1 MILTAPRLITPGATA
16 RPGWVRVEGDII
28 AEVGFGNPTSPPG
41 DGVGHSEIVH
51 LDGVLA
57 PGFVDQHC
65 HGGGGAAF
73 TDGPDAARTALRAHL
88 AHGTTSVVA
97 SLVTDTSERLIEQTR
112 ALRELL
118 DADDLLGVHLEGPW
132 LSPSH
137 RGAHSPGLLQ
147 DPDPHEIERV
157 LDASDGAVVMVT
169 LATERPG
176 GDDAVRAVV
185 AHGAIPALGHSDATY
200 DEARRSIDAG
210 VSVATHLFNAER
222 PLHHRE
228 PGLIAAL
235 LESPRVTVE
244 LIADGVHVHPAA
256 LRAALAA
263 TPGRHVLVTD
273 AMAAAGA
280 ADGAYRLGPLD
291 VVVAQGQARLPDGT
305 IAGSTLTL
313 DAAVR
318 FVVTECGL
326 CVEEAIAAAATRP
339 AELLGRPDLGR
350 IAVGAKADLVSLADD
365 LHVARV
371 MRRGRWIG

>member
-1 MILTAPRLITPGATA
+1 MAWRSCLY
-16 RPGWVRVEGDII
+16 
-28 AEVGFGNPTSPPG
+28 
-41 DGVGHSEIVH
+41 
-51 LDGVLA
+51 VL
-57 PGFVDQHC
+57 
-65 HGGGGAAF
+65 
-73 TDGPDAARTALRAHL
+73 R
-88 AHGTTSVVA
+88 
-97 SLVTDTSERLIEQTR
+97 
-112 ALRELL
+112 
-118 DADDLLGVHLEGPW
+118 
-132 LSPSH
+132 
-137 RGAHSPGLLQ
+137 
-147 DPDPHEIERV
+147 
-157 LDASDGAVVMVT
+157 
-169 LATERPG
+169 
-176 GDDAVRAVV
+176 
-185 AHGAIPALGHSDATY
+185 
-200 DEARRSIDAG
+200 
-210 VSVATHLFNAER
+210 
-222 PLHHRE
+222 
-228 PGLIAAL
+228 LIAAL

-291 VVVAQGQARLPDGT
+291 VVVAHGQARLPDGT